1 MNLKVRNKIGFR
13 HIGTFMFFFVMFAV
27 VIWQIFV
34 GRTET
39 EVAVKITVN
48 DSFKTSGWFFRNE
61 TVVEGARGDTV
72 KHIVQG
78 GDKVQKDA
86 PLAVVYSNKRTL
98 ENGQKIAMFDDQIEL
113 LRNATQTITS
123 KSDLFKIEGMIT
135 SKISEISS
143 GVQEGVVLN
152 TKANVKELRNLCL
165 RKGINSAGADVIR
178 QQSDELEA
186 ERNYLQNQIGNASVS
201 ISSPAA
207 GFFSEVVDGF
217 ETVLTIDQLQY
228 MTVDDVEKLDQN
240 KIKLQEKESLGKI
253 VEDFRW
259 YFAMVVSQS
268 NLKNVYVGDKI
279 SIRFSQMNK
288 DIPVR
293 IEDIRKQ
300 KNSEKALL
308 IVSGMEITSEILSFR
323 YQTVDVIK
331 ETYTGIKVP
340 KRAVRV
346 RTNRS
351 GKSVKGVYIL
361 PDSMSRF
368 KTIDV
373 LYEIDDYYVVKQ
385 GTTST
390 NTGLVV
396 GDRIIVKGKDL
407 EDLKVIK

>member
-48 DSFKTSGWFFRNE
+48 DSFKASGWFFRNE

-113 LRNATQTITS
+113 LRNAAQTITS

-152 TKANVKELRNLCL
+152 TQANVKELRNLCL